1 MPGNNTWRRTT
12 RRRSPPPPTESARA
26 CRNPS
31 GGLPSHEPPRLGQG
45 PLTLS
50 VRLAGKQVS
59 LFLSVLGGNDIKSVL
74 SPATRAHSQLSARRT
89 HLPMPMSLSTEV
101 RMIKGV
107 GPQRA
112 ELLAERGIH
121 TLEDLLGYLPFR
133 YEDRIHFSKVKDIQ
147 PNGTYT
153 ISARV
158 MSGQV
163 VRNMRFRRDA
173 IYHLLVQDEARG
185 QLPCKFFHGGYLEGR
200 LKPGQLLIL
209 HGKVE
214 IDRMRPARLEMINPQ
229 IELLNSEEMDSTEV
243 GRIVPIY
250 EAIGTFSSKQIRRAL
265 YTAVQLVDQ
274 QMPDVLPEGLRA
286 RLGYP
291 ARGDAIIRTHF
302 PEPAESLEG
311 LNTFR
316 SPAQQRLIFEEF
328 FLYQLSLGLD
338 RRATRKEN
346 AIAFRVRED
355 RIREALKRILPFKPT
370 EAQKRVLAEIV
381 ADLEKPEPMNR
392 LLQGDV
398 GSGKTIIAL
407 QAAVISIENGTQAA
421 LMAPTEILAVQH
433 FLSARRILG
442 QAGYRVELLIHG
454 LKSAEKQAALERI
467 RSGEAQLV
475 IGTHALIEENVQ
487 FARIGFV
494 AIDEQH
500 RFGVLQRKRL
510 MDKAASYGH
519 APHVL
524 VLTAT
529 PIPRTLSL
537 TLYGD
542 LDVSVLD
549 ELPPGRTPI
558 ETRTTS
564 EQHLV
569 GVWEF
574 LRREVAAGHQ
584 GYIVY
589 PVIEESKLELKAAME
604 EYERLSREVFP
615 KLKLGLLHGR
625 LSSEEKDE
633 VMQRFHKNEAQILV
647 ATTVV
652 EVGVD
657 VPNAT
662 VMVIEHAERFGL
674 SQLHQLRGRIGR
686 GAQKSHCILVAP
698 FRMSDEGRARLE
710 TMVRTSNGF
719 EIAETDLLL
728 RGPGEFF
735 GTRQAGNLGFHIAN
749 PLRDREFLELARREA
764 FVLADDAAQQET
776 LQLLLRMLPPEWQ
789 RRYHLAHI
797 G

>member
-1 MPGNNTWRRTT
+1 M
-12 RRRSPPPPTESARA
+12 AA
-26 CRNPS
+26 
-31 GGLPSHEPPRLGQG
+31 
-45 PLTLS
+45 
-50 VRLAGKQVS
+50 
-59 LFLSVLGGNDIKSVL
+59 
-74 SPATRAHSQLSARRT
+74 
-89 HLPMPMSLSTEV
+89 SLSTEV

-112 ELLAERGIH
+112 ELLAERGIY
-121 TLEDLLGYLPFR
+121 TIEDLLGYLPFR
-133 YEDRIHFSKVKDIQ
+133 YEDRIHFSSVKDIQ

-153 ISARV
+153 IRARV
-158 MSGQV
+158 MSGQAI
-163 VRNMRFRRDA
+163 RTMRFRRDA
-173 IYHLLVQDEARG
+173 IYHLLVQDEAG
-185 QLPCKFFHGGYLEGR
+185 GLLPCKFFHGGYLEGR

-209 HGKVE
+209 HGKAE
-214 IDRMRPARLEMINPQ
+214 IDKLRPARLEMINPQ
-229 IELLNSEEMDSTEV
+229 IELLNSDEVDSTEV

-250 EAIGTFSSKQIRRAL
+250 EAVGTFGSKQIRRAM
-265 YTAVQLVDQ
+265 YTAVQLIDTRTQ
-274 QMPDVLPEGLRA
+274 DFLPEGLRA

-291 ARGDAIIRTHF
+291 SRAEALIHTHF
-302 PEPAESLEG
+302 PEPAESLEA

-328 FLYQLSLGLD
+328 FLFQLSLGLD

-346 AIAFRVRED
+346 ALAFRVRED

-370 EAQKRVLAEIV
+370 AAQKRVLAEIV
-381 ADLEKPEPMNR
+381 ADLEKPAPMNR

-398 GSGKTIIAL
+398 GSGKTIVAL
-407 QAAVISIENGTQAA
+407 QAAVIAIENGAQAA

-433 FLSARRILG
+433 FLSARRILDK
-442 QAGYRVELLIHG
+442 AGYRVELLISG
-454 LKSAEKQAALERI
+454 LKSAEKQAALARI
-467 RSGEAQLV
+467 KSGEARLV
-475 IGTHALIEENVQ
+475 IGTHALIEETVE
-487 FARIGFV
+487 FARLGFV

-510 MDKAASYGH
+510 MDKAAARGH
-519 APHVL
+519 SPHVL

-542 LDVSVLD
+542 LDVSVID

-558 ETRTTS
+558 VTRITT
-564 EQHLV
+564 EQHLP
-569 GVWEF
+569 GVWES
-574 LRREVAAGHQ
+574 LRREVAAGRQ

-589 PVIEESKLELKAAME
+589 PVIEESKLELKAAID
-604 EYERLSREVFP
+604 EYERLSKEVFP

-625 LSSEEKDE
+625 LSSEEKDQ
-633 VMQRFHKNEAQILV
+633 VMQRFHRNEAQILV

-674 SQLHQLRGRIGR
+674 AQLHQLRGRIGR

-698 FRMSDEGRARLE
+698 FRMTDEARARLD

-735 GTRQAGNLGFHIAN
+735 GTRQSGELGFHIAN
-749 PLRDREFLELARREA
+749 PLRDRELLELARKEA
-764 FVLADDAAQQET
+764 FALVNDATQRDELQRVLR
-776 LQLLLRMLPPEWQ
+776 LLPGEWQ
-789 RRYHLAHI
+789 RRYHLARI

>member
-1 MPGNNTWRRTT
+1 
-12 RRRSPPPPTESARA
+12 
-26 CRNPS
+26 
-31 GGLPSHEPPRLGQG
+31 
-45 PLTLS
+45 
-50 VRLAGKQVS
+50 
-59 LFLSVLGGNDIKSVL
+59 
-74 SPATRAHSQLSARRT
+74 
-89 HLPMPMSLSTEV
+89 
-101 RMIKGV
+101 
-107 GPQRA
+107 
-112 ELLAERGIH
+112 
-121 TLEDLLGYLPFR
+121 
-133 YEDRIHFSKVKDIQ
+133 
-147 PNGTYT
+147 
-153 ISARV
+153 
-158 MSGQV
+158 
-163 VRNMRFRRDA
+163 
-173 IYHLLVQDEARG
+173 
-185 QLPCKFFHGGYLEGR
+185 
-200 LKPGQLLIL
+200 
-209 HGKVE
+209 
-214 IDRMRPARLEMINPQ
+214 
-229 IELLNSEEMDSTEV
+229 
-243 GRIVPIY
+243 
-250 EAIGTFSSKQIRRAL
+250 
-265 YTAVQLVDQ
+265 
-274 QMPDVLPEGLRA
+274 
-286 RLGYP
+286 
-291 ARGDAIIRTHF
+291 
-302 PEPAESLEG
+302 
-311 LNTFR
+311 
-316 SPAQQRLIFEEF
+316 
-328 FLYQLSLGLD
+328 
-338 RRATRKEN
+338 
-346 AIAFRVRED
+346 
-355 RIREALKRILPFKPT
+355 
-370 EAQKRVLAEIV
+370 
-381 ADLEKPEPMNR
+381 MNR

-407 QAAVISIENGTQAA
+407 QAAVIAIENGAQAT

-442 QAGYRVELLIHG
+442 KAGYRVELLISG
-454 LKSAEKQAALERI
+454 LKASEKSAVLDPI
-467 RSGEAQLV
+467 RVGKAQLV
-475 IGTHALIEENVQ
+475 PGPPPLTKEN
-487 FARIGFV
+487 AKSPRLGFV

-510 MDKAASYGH
+510 MDKAAARGH

-558 ETRTTS
+558 ATRMTS
-564 EQHLV
+564 EPHLP

-584 GYIVY
+584 GYVVY
-589 PVIEESKLELKAAME
+589 PVIEESKLELKAAIE

-625 LSSEEKDE
+625 LSSEEKEE

-698 FRMSDEGRARLE
+698 ARMTDEARARLE

-719 EIAETDLLL
+719 EIAEADLQL

-749 PLRDREFLELARREA
+749 PLRDREFLELARREPC
-764 FVLADDAAQQET
+764 VLAADAARQQALEYT
-776 LQLLLRMLPPEWQ
+776 LRALPGQWQ
-789 RRYHLAHI
+789 H
-797 G
+797 

>member
-1 MPGNNTWRRTT
+1 M
-12 RRRSPPPPTESARA
+12 
-26 CRNPS
+26 
-31 GGLPSHEPPRLGQG
+31 
-45 PLTLS
+45 
-50 VRLAGKQVS
+50 
-59 LFLSVLGGNDIKSVL
+59 
-74 SPATRAHSQLSARRT
+74 ATN
-89 HLPMPMSLSTEV
+89 LSTEV

-112 ELLAERGIH
+112 ELLAQRGIY

-133 YEDRIHFSKVKDIQ
+133 YEDRTHFSKVKDIQ
-147 PNGTYT
+147 PNGVYT
-153 ISARV
+153 IRARV
-158 MSGQV
+158 MSGQAI
-163 VRNMRFRRDA
+163 RSMRGGRDA
-173 IYHLLVQDEARG
+173 IYHLLVQDEVG
-185 QLPCKFFHGGYLEGR
+185 GSLPCKFFHGGYLEGR

-209 HGKVE
+209 HGKAEV
-214 IDRMRPARLEMINPQ
+214 DKVRPARLEMINPQ
-229 IELLNSEEMDSTEV
+229 IELLSNEELDSTEV

-250 EAIGTFSSKQIRRAL
+250 EAIGTFGSRQIRRAM
-265 YTAVQLVDQ
+265 YAAVQLIDQ
-274 QMPDVLPEGLRA
+274 RVPDVLPEALRV
-286 RLGYP
+286 RLGFP
-291 ARGDAIIRTHF
+291 RRGEALHHTHF
-302 PEPAESLEG
+302 PEPGESLDA

-316 SPAQQRLIFEEF
+316 SLSQQRLIFEEF
-328 FLYQLSLGLD
+328 FLYQLSLALD
-338 RRATRKEN
+338 RQATRKEN
-346 AIAFRVRED
+346 AIAFRLRED
-355 RIREALKRILPFKPT
+355 AVREALKRILPFKPT
-370 EAQKRVLAEIV
+370 AAQKRVLAEIA
-381 ADLEKPEPMNR
+381 ADLEKSSPMNR

-407 QAAVISIENGTQAA
+407 QAAVIAIENGTQAA

-433 FLSARRILG
+433 FLSARRILAK
-442 QAGYRVELLIHG
+442 AGYRVELLVSG
-454 LKSAEKQAALERI
+454 LKAAEKSAVLERI

-475 IGTHALIEENVQ
+475 IGTHALIEDNVA
-487 FARIGFV
+487 FARLGFV

-510 MDKAASYGH
+510 MDKAAAHGH

-542 LDVSVLD
+542 LDVSILD

-558 ETRTTS
+558 ITRMTTT
-564 EQHLV
+564 QHLP
-569 GVWEF
+569 GVWES

-584 GYIVY
+584 AYIVY
-589 PVIEESKLELKAAME
+589 PVIEESKLELKAAID

-625 LSSEEKDE
+625 LSSDEKEE
-633 VMQRFHKNEAQILV
+633 VMQSFRKNEAQILV

-674 SQLHQLRGRIGR
+674 AQLHQLRGRIGR
-686 GAQKSHCILVAP
+686 GAQRSHCILVVP
-698 FRMSDEGRARLE
+698 FRMTDEARARLE

-749 PLRDREFLELARREA
+749 PLRDKELLELARREA
-764 FVLADDAAQQET
+764 FALAADSAQHGTMQR
-776 LQLLLRMLPPEWQ
+776 LLGQLPPEWQ
-789 RRYHLAHI
+789 GRYHLARI

>member
-1 MPGNNTWRRTT
+1 M
-12 RRRSPPPPTESARA
+12 A
-26 CRNPS
+26 
-31 GGLPSHEPPRLGQG
+31 
-45 PLTLS
+45 
-50 VRLAGKQVS
+50 
-59 LFLSVLGGNDIKSVL
+59 
-74 SPATRAHSQLSARRT
+74 
-89 HLPMPMSLSTEV
+89 MSLSTEV

-107 GPQRA
+107 GPLRA
-112 ELLAERGIH
+112 ELLAQRGIH

-147 PNGTYT
+147 PNGVYT
-153 ISARV
+153 IRARV
-158 MSGQV
+158 MSGQA
-163 VRNMRFRRDA
+163 VRTMRGRDA
-173 IYHLLVQDEARG
+173 IYHLLVQDDAG
-185 QLPCKFFHGGYLEGR
+185 GLLPCKFFHGGYLEGR
-200 LKPGQLLIL
+200 LKPGQMLIL
-209 HGKVE
+209 HGKAEV
-214 IDRMRPARLEMINPQ
+214 DKLRPARLEMVNPQ
-229 IELLNSEEMDSTEV
+229 MELLNSEEMDSTEV

-250 EAIGTFSSKQIRRAL
+250 EAIGSFGSKQIRRAM
-265 YTAVQLVDQ
+265 YAAVQLLD
-274 QMPDVLPEGLRA
+274 PRITDILPEPLRG

-291 ARGDAIIRTHF
+291 SRGEALIHTHF
-302 PEPAESLEG
+302 PEAGENLDA
-311 LNTFR
+311 LNAFR
-316 SPAQQRLIFEEF
+316 SPAQQRLIFEELF
-328 FLYQLSLGLD
+328 MYQLSLALD
-338 RRATRKEN
+338 RKVTRKEN

-355 RIREALKRILPFKPT
+355 SVREALKRILPFKPT
-370 EAQKRVLAEIV
+370 AAQKRVLAEIA
-381 ADLEKPEPMNR
+381 ADLEKHVPMNR

-407 QAAVISIENGTQAA
+407 QAAVIAIENGTQTA

-433 FLSARRILG
+433 FLSARRILAK
-442 QAGYRVELLIHG
+442 AGYRVELLISG
-454 LKSAEKQAALERI
+454 LKSAEKATALERI
-467 RSGEAQLV
+467 RTGEAQLV
-475 IGTHALIEENVQ
+475 VGTHALIEENVE
-487 FARIGFV
+487 FARLGFV

-500 RFGVLQRKRL
+500 RFGVLQRKKL
-510 MDKAASYGH
+510 MDKAAAHGH

-558 ETRTTS
+558 STRMTT
-564 EQHLV
+564 EPHLP

-589 PVIEESKLELKAAME
+589 PVIEESKLELKAAIE
-604 EYERLSREVFP
+604 EYERLSKEAFP

-625 LSSEEKDE
+625 LSSDEKDE
-633 VMQRFHKNEAQILV
+633 VMQSFRKNEAQILV

-686 GAQKSHCILVAP
+686 GAAKSHCILVAP
-698 FRMSDEGRARLE
+698 GRMTDEARARLE

-719 EIAETDLLL
+719 EIAEADLLL

-735 GTRQAGNLGFHIAN
+735 GTRQSGDLGFHIAN
-749 PLRDREFLELARREA
+749 PLRDRELLELARREA
-764 FVLADDAAQQET
+764 FALADDSTQKET
-776 LQLLLRMLPPEWQ
+776 LQRILRTLPAEWQ

>member
-1 MPGNNTWRRTT
+1 M
-12 RRRSPPPPTESARA
+12 
-26 CRNPS
+26 
-31 GGLPSHEPPRLGQG
+31 
-45 PLTLS
+45 
-50 VRLAGKQVS
+50 
-59 LFLSVLGGNDIKSVL
+59 
-74 SPATRAHSQLSARRT
+74 
-89 HLPMPMSLSTEV
+89 
-101 RMIKGV
+101 
-107 GPQRA
+107 
-112 ELLAERGIH
+112 RG
-121 TLEDLLGYLPFR
+121 
-133 YEDRIHFSKVKDIQ
+133 
-147 PNGTYT
+147 
-153 ISARV
+153 
-158 MSGQV
+158 
-163 VRNMRFRRDA
+163 RDA
-173 IYHLLVQDEARG
+173 IYHLLVQDDAG
-185 QLPCKFFHGGYLEGR
+185 GLLPCKFFHGGYLEGR

-214 IDRMRPARLEMINPQ
+214 IDKLRPARLEMINPQ
-229 IELLNSEEMDSTEV
+229 IEMLNSEELDSTEV

-250 EAIGTFSSKQIRRAL
+250 EAIGTFGSKQIRRAM
-265 YTAVQLVDQ
+265 YVAVQNIDPRV
-274 QMPDVLPEGLRA
+274 PDILPENLRA

-291 ARGDAIIRTHF
+291 SRGEALIHTHF
-302 PEPAESLEG
+302 PEPAESLDA
-311 LNTFR
+311 LNAFR

-328 FLYQLSLGLD
+328 FLYQLSLALD

-346 AIAFRVRED
+346 AIAFRVREE
-355 RIREALKRILPFKPT
+355 RIREAVKRILPFKPT
-370 EAQKRVLAEIV
+370 AAQFNVLKEIV
-381 ADLEKPEPMNR
+381 ADLEKPAPMNR

-407 QAAVISIENGTQAA
+407 QAAVIAIENGTQAA

-433 FLSARRILG
+433 FLSARRILAK
-442 QAGYRVELLIHG
+442 AGYRVELLISG

-467 RSGEAQLV
+467 QSGEAQLV
-475 IGTHALIEENVQ
+475 IGTHALIEENVA
-487 FARIGFV
+487 FARLGFV

-510 MDKAASYGH
+510 MDKAAAHGH

-542 LDVSVLD
+542 LDISVLD

-558 ETRTTS
+558 VTRKTS
-564 EQHLV
+564 EPHLP

-584 GYIVY
+584 AYIVY
-589 PVIEESKLELKAAME
+589 PVIEESKLELKAAIE
-604 EYERLSREVFP
+604 EYERLSKEAFP

-633 VMQRFHKNEAQILV
+633 VMQRFRKNEAQILV

-686 GAQKSHCILVAP
+686 GAAKSHCILVAP
-698 FRMSDEGRARLE
+698 VRMGDDARARLD

-719 EIAETDLLL
+719 EIAETDLKL

-735 GTRQAGNLGFHIAN
+735 GTRQSGDLGFHIAN
-749 PLRDREFLELARREA
+749 PLRDKELLESARKEA
-764 FVLADDAAQQET
+764 FALADNPADRET
-776 LQLLLRMLPPEWQ
+776 LQRLMRLLPGEWQ
-789 RRYHLAHI
+789 RRYHLARV